1 MSTIRAFIAVEIDH
15 PNKEK
20 LSALIS
26 HLKKSNADVKWVNEN
41 HMHLTLKFLGNI
53 EQAKV
58 QEISEALN
66 SIAKGFK
73 VFATQFSK
81 IGAFPNM
88 RRPRVIW
95 MGIDKGSYALKL
107 LNEKIESGLE
117 QIGFAP
123 LTSLASVPS
132 AKTSS
137 TSARGGAGKEKREY
151 RSHLTLG
158 RVRSLKNISELARLI
173 DETQLDFQDEIKID
187 RLILFQS
194 TLTPKGAIYTRLS
207 EYPFSV

>member
-1 MSTIRAFIAVEIDH
+1 MATIRAFIAIEIDH

-26 HLKKSNADVKWVNEN
+26 HLKKPNADVKWVNET

-53 EQAKV
+53 EQVKV
-58 QEISEALN
+58 QEISEALD

-73 VFATQFSK
+73 AFAIQFSK

-95 MGIDKGSYALKL
+95 MGIDKGSDALKL
-107 LNEKIESGLE
+107 LNGKTESGME
-117 QIGFAP
+117 RIGYA
-123 LTSLASVPS
+123 
-132 AKTSS
+132 
-137 TSARGGAGKEKREY
+137 KEKREY

-158 RVRSLKNISELARLI
+158 RVRSLKNISELAKLI
-173 DETQLDFQDEIKID
+173 DEAQLDFQDEIKID

-194 TLTPKGAIYTRLS
+194 TLTLKGAIYTPLTQHT
-207 EYPFSV
+207 FLQ

>member
-1 MSTIRAFIAVEIDH
+1 MATIRAFIAVEIDH

-26 HLKKSNADVKWVNEN
+26 HLKKPNADVKWVNDT

-53 EQAKV
+53 EQAKIK
-58 QEISEALN
+58 EISEALN

-73 VFATQFSK
+73 VFAVQFSK

-88 RRPRVIW
+88 HRPRVIW
-95 MGIDKGSYALKL
+95 LGIDKGSDALKL
-107 LNEKIESGLE
+107 LNGKIETGME
-117 QIGFAP
+117 QIGYAP
-123 LTSLASVPS
+123 STSSLDKLGTSL
-132 AKTSS
+132 
-137 TSARGGAGKEKREY
+137 GAGKEKREY

-158 RVRSLKNISELARLI
+158 RVRSLKNISGLAKLI
-173 DETQLDFQDEIKID
+173 DGHQLDFQDEIKID

-207 EYPFSV
+207 EHPFSV